1 MISPTSADTELI
13 SGQIFH
19 CVTSQASQA
28 VVTVAVESEVQ
39 LHLNVDQLPAAV

>member
-19 CVTSQASQA
+19 QV
-28 VVTVAVESEVQ
+28 VVTVALESEVQ